1 ADEDDHLRFI
11 SNIEEGRSILD
22 ASLKPGD
29 LLLVKGSRAYG
40 LEEALKGWEERKCRS
55 LAWQS

>member
-1 ADEDDHLRFI
+1 
-11 SNIEEGRSILD
+11 
-22 ASLKPGD
+22 
-29 LLLVKGSRAYG
+29 LVKGSRAYG